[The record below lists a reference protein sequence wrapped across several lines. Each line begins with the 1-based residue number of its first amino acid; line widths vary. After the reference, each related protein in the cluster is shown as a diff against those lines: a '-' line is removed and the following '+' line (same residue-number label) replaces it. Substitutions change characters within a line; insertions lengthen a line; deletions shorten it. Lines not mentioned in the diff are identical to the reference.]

1 MDNLIIEGNLPTAL
15 TTIQYIIKIGL
26 MLLFGFYLINIGN
39 RYIDRSKRITINFK
53 QISMVV
59 TGAVGVLLIF
69 FILKKYPIISKVLTA
84 AIIGAAIAYVIDP
97 FVERLTKKGL
107 SRAQAVLAVYGIVI
121 IVIATLMVVVVP
133 QLFQELKN
141 LAISLPIYANRWA
154 NIFNNYFGDMAPAIK
169 EVTGVD
175 IIESFERMTQQITT
189 GIADVLAS
197 SISKT
202 TVLLTG
208 LIGDFIQVVFMIA
221 LVLVMTFYF
230 VVDKEMYLNRVRS
243 WIPDSLTNDATELM
257 YRINLALGEF
267 IRGRAIMAAF
277 VGLTTM
283 ILLLI
288 LRIDFAIV
296 IGLITMIADIVPY
309 IGPALG
315 FTPAVLFAVI
325 KSPAK
330 GVIVAIAYFVIQ
342 WLENNV
348 IAPKVIG
355 DSMGI
360 NPLFVFLAIIIGGGI
375 FGVWGMIVS
384 VPLSAVLMILIEY
397 GIEKYKER
405 RGKKSVEKIDNRYE
419 KID

>member
-15 TTIQYIIKIGL
+15 ATIQYIIKIGL

-39 RYIDRSKRITINFK
+39 KYIDRSKRITINFK

-84 AIIGAAIAYVIDP
+84 AIIGVAIAYVIDP
-97 FVERLTKKGL
+97 FVEKLTKKGL

-154 NIFNNYFGDMAPAIK
+154 NIFNNYFGDMAPDIK
-169 EVTGVD
+169 EITGVD

-208 LIGDFIQVVFMIA
+208 LIGEFIQVVLMIA

-243 WIPDSLTNDATELM
+243 WVPDSLSNDATELM
-257 YRINLALGEF
+257 DRINLALGEF

-348 IAPKVIG
+348 IAPRVIG

-405 RGKKSVEKIDNRYE
+405 RDKKSVEKIDNRYE
-419 KID
+419 KTD